1 MPEYAKEPKSLIS
14 VLGSVLCDDG
24 QLRRGDKSENKAF
37 RFPDQG
43 IKEPRLEWSN
53 MTNKL

>member
-1 MPEYAKEPKSLIS
+1 MPEYATDSEKSLIS

-37 RFPDQG
+37 CFPDQG
-43 IKEPRLEWSN
+43 KSHALNSQI
-53 MTNKL
+53 